1 MGLQSICFE
10 KAPVCFSVSSAGT
23 DLLQAILNQHM
34 KSAGRSYLLIK
45 NRLVN
50 QNIASKLRK
59 DLISSQ
65 DPYMDKTWKYCTR
78 RRERALFKSDKNESF
93 RILFVV

>member
-1 MGLQSICFE
+1 M
-10 KAPVCFSVSSAGT
+10 CFSVSSAGI

-34 KSAGRSYLLIK
+34 KSAGRSYLLII

-50 QNIASKLRK
+50 QNIAPELRK

-65 DPYMDKTWKYCTR
+65 EPYKDKT
-78 RRERALFKSDKNESF
+78 
-93 RILFVV
+93 

>member
-1 MGLQSICFE
+1 MGLQGICFE

-34 KSAGRSYLLIK
+34 SAGRSYLIIK

-50 QNIASKLRK
+50 QNIAPKLRK

-65 DPYMDKTWKYCTR
+65 EPYMEKTWKCRTR
-78 RRERALFKSDKNESF
+78 RREKALFKSDKNESF